1 LLDWRGAIL
10 ALTIILSIRNSSR
23 LSPSEKRS
31 SDMTV
36 LICVYLCL
44 KNVCNF
50 VKKKNR
56 CLVTFVGEAIS
67 GTGDILEG
75 KVSVKF
81 YLNSFID
88 RFIFLMPL
96 LGNNI

>member
-1 LLDWRGAIL
+1 VIKAGSMLPHFTTHTSQFA
-10 ALTIILSIRNSSR
+10 
-23 LSPSEKRS
+23 
-31 SDMTV
+31 
-36 LICVYLCL
+36 YLCL

-75 KVSVKF
+75 KVSVKL

-88 RFIFLMPL
+88 RFYIF
-96 LGNNI
+96 NAVIWQ

>member
-1 LLDWRGAIL
+1 MIKAGSMLPHF
-10 ALTIILSIRNSSR
+10 TTHTSQF
-23 LSPSEKRS
+23 
-31 SDMTV
+31 
-36 LICVYLCL
+36 VYLCL

-88 RFIFLMPL
+88 RFYIF
-96 LGNNI
+96 NAVTWQ

>member
-1 LLDWRGAIL
+1 MLPH
-10 ALTIILSIRNSSR
+10 LTTHTSQF
-23 LSPSEKRS
+23 
-31 SDMTV
+31 
-36 LICVYLCL
+36 VYLCL

-50 VKKKNR
+50 AQKKNR
-56 CLVTFVGEAIS
+56 CLVTFVDEAIS

-88 RFIFLMPL
+88 RFYIF
-96 LGNNI
+96 NAVTWQ